1 MGLPVGLLLV
11 LQQPIILDGHIDTAQ
26 RMLDMK
32 ADISARLP
40 DGHVDLPR
48 MQDGGL
54 SAAFFSIWV
63 DARYGPGTAF
73 RRALAFIDAVQA
85 LGDTQPIAELATD
98 ADEVPWAVAPGPIA
112 VPLGV
117 EGWQAVQYSAAQ

>member
-1 MGLPVGLLLV
+1 MGLAVGLLLV

-48 MQDGGL
+48 MQEGGL
-54 SAAFFSIWV
+54 SAAFFSIWLV
-63 DARYGPGTAF
+63 PRYGPGTAF
-73 RRALAFIDAVQA
+73 GRRLALFAAGQGLVVRHPF
-85 LGDTQPIAELATD
+85 
-98 ADEVPWAVAPGPIA
+98 ADLQTEPDGGGGPVLRGPRA
-112 VPLGV
+112 R
-117 EGWQAVQYSAAQ
+117 

>member
-48 MQDGGL
+48 MQEGGL

-73 RRALAFIDAVQA
+73 RRGLAVIDAVQGVADAAA
-85 LGDTQPIAELATD
+85 LAQAPPDAPPGGGPVSRGAT
-98 ADEVPWAVAPGPIA
+98 
-112 VPLGV
+112 
-117 EGWQAVQYSAAQ
+117 AAA

>member
-1 MGLPVGLLLV
+1 MGLALGLLLV

-63 DARYGPGTAF
+63 DARYRPGTAF
-73 RRALAFIDAVQA
+73 RRALALIDAVQA
-85 LGDTQPIAELATD
+85 LVDQQAIAELATD
-98 ADEVPWAVAPGPIA
+98 ADEVRGAVARGRSEERRVGKECRSRWSP
-112 VPLGV
+112 
-117 EGWQAVQYSAAQ
+117 YH

>member
-1 MGLPVGLLLV
+1 MGLALGLLLV

-63 DARYGPGTAF
+63 DARYRPGTAF
-73 RRALAFIDAVQA
+73 RRALALIDAVQA
-85 LGDTQPIAELATD
+85 LVDQQAIAELRS
-98 ADEVPWAVAPGPIA
+98 EERRVGKECRSRW
-112 VPLGV
+112 
-117 EGWQAVQYSAAQ
+117 

>member
-48 MQDGGL
+48 MQEGGL

-73 RRALAFIDAVQA
+73 RRGLAVIDAGKA
-85 LGDTQPIAELATD
+85 PGATPPTAPLATH
-98 ADEVPWAVAPGPIA
+98 AGEEPGAAGRGPNAPL
-112 VPLGV
+112 LG
-117 EGWQAVQYSAAQ
+117 GG

>member
-48 MQDGGL
+48 MQEGGL

-73 RRALAFIDAVQA
+73 RRALALIDAVQA
-85 LGDTQPIAELATD
+85 LVDTQPIAELRSGWMRGTGR
-98 ADEVPWAVAPGPIA
+98 GPRSGA
-112 VPLGV
+112 R
-117 EGWQAVQYSAAQ
+117 WR